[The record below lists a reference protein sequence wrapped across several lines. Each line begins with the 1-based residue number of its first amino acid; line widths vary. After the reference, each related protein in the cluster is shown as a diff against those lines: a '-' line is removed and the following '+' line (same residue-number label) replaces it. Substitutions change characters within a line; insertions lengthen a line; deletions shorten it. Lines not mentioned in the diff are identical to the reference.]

1 MEETLN
7 IILDTDQPIK
17 KNKTLSK
24 IINKINELFSKEE
37 PVQIKKKK
45 NKHHIEELFGY
56 TYNTITTD
64 NSIDKTEKQLKPK
77 FRKKKKRRR

>member
-1 MEETLN
+1 MDETLN
-7 IILDTDQPIK
+7 IILDTDQPIQK
-17 KNKTLSK
+17 KTTLSK
-24 IINKINELFSKEE
+24 IINKITEFFSKEE
-37 PVQIKKKK
+37 PVQINKKK

>member
-24 IINKINELFSKEE
+24 IINIINELFSKEE
-37 PVQIKKKK
+37 PVQINK

>member
-1 MEETLN
+1 MDETLN

-24 IINKINELFSKEE
+24 LINKINEFFSKEE
-37 PVQIKKKK
+37 PVQINKKK

-64 NSIDKTEKQLKPK
+64 NSIDKKEKQLKPK

>member
-37 PVQIKKKK
+37 PVQINKKK

-64 NSIDKTEKQLKPK
+64 NSIDKKENN
-77 FRKKKKRRR
+77 

>member
-1 MEETLN
+1 MDETLN
-7 IILDTDQPIK
+7 IILDTDQPIQK
-17 KNKTLSK
+17 KTTLSK
-24 IINKINELFSKEE
+24 IINKITEFFSKEE
-37 PVQIKKKK
+37 PVQINKKK

-64 NSIDKTEKQLKPK
+64 NSIDKKEKQLKPK

>member
-1 MEETLN
+1 MNETLN
-7 IILDTDQPIK
+7 IILDTDQPTK

-24 IINKINELFSKEE
+24 IINKINELFSKEKA
-37 PVQIKKKK
+37 VQVNKKK
-45 NKHHIEELFGY
+45 NKHYIEELFGY

>member
-7 IILDTDQPIK
+7 IVLDTDQPIK

-24 IINKINELFSKEE
+24 IINIINELFSKEE
-37 PVQIKKKK
+37 PVQINKKK

>member
-24 IINKINELFSKEE
+24 IINIINELFSKEE
-37 PVQIKKKK
+37 PVQINKKK

>member
-24 IINKINELFSKEE
+24 LINKINEFFSKEE
-37 PVQIKKKK
+37 PVQINKKK
-45 NKHHIEELFGY
+45 NKNHIEELFGY

-64 NSIDKTEKQLKPK
+64 HSIDKTEKQLKPK